1 MADIDDL
8 KETFEQ
14 VVSAICRRDASA
26 YSARNVASSA
36 ALELSGATRR

>member
-14 VVSAICRRDASA
+14 VVSAICRRDASV
-26 YSARNVASSA
+26 YSAYGTSRS
-36 ALELSGATRR
+36 